1 MIDDLQVGQVLWLK
15 VRYQIDKIAQVK
27 HPMLVA
33 DIQDDYIEII
43 ALDKI
48 YIILIIGILI
58 LLIRLKK

>member
-27 HPMLVA
+27 HPMLIA

-43 ALDKI
+43 ALDKTAGKLQNLV
-48 YIILIIGILI
+48 Y
-58 LLIRLKK
+58 